1 MSNLLTLIKIVLM
14 KTGIY
19 NDWVNKVQQKTSDW
33 FEFTSMEVLFPS
45 YCFPLPYKKQYI
57 ILKQLN
63 DETLLK
69 NKNNF
74 QSEMIEKRIQDK
86 NL

>member
-33 FEFTSMEVLFPS
+33 FEFTSMGS
-45 YCFPLPYKKQYI
+45 ALP
-57 ILKQLN
+57 
-63 DETLLK
+63 
-69 NKNNF
+69 
-74 QSEMIEKRIQDK
+74 
-86 NL
+86 